1 MNWIKENWLKL
12 ALLVV
17 IFWFI
22 WILQNGIEIEINH
35 KGTIDFDLDHSGYI
49 EDEYSLAP
57 GLPKLR

>member
-35 KGTIDFDLDHSGYI
+35 
-49 EDEYSLAP
+49 
-57 GLPKLR
+57 